1 MTIAS
6 MKTVIAAAL
15 ALPALLAL
23 AAPAAA
29 AEGERLFNLQ
39 CKSCH
44 GAKSTPMGPT
54 LAAVFGADIAG
65 RADFNY
71 SAGLKA
77 KDGTW
82 TVQALDS
89 YLAKP
94 MAFAPGTRMMVAV
107 PSETSRAQIIDYLK
121 TLK

>member
-1 MTIAS
+1 MIRP
-6 MKTVIAAAL
+6 
-15 ALPALLAL
+15 ALPVLASL
-23 AAPAAA
+23 AFAAGLMGASPSFA
-29 AEGERLFNLQ
+29 ADGAQLFNLQ
-39 CKSCH
+39 CKTCH

-54 LAAVFGADIAG
+54 LAGVAGADIAG
-65 RADFNY
+65 RDDYAY

-77 KDGTW
+77 KSGTW
-82 TVQALDS
+82 TDAALDA

-107 PSETSRAQIIDYLK
+107 PNAENRAAIVTYLK

>member
-1 MTIAS
+1 
-6 MKTVIAAAL
+6 MKLHIAAAL
-15 ALPALLAL
+15 ALPAVLAF
-23 AAPAAA
+23 AAPAGA

-54 LAAVFGADIAG
+54 LSGVFGADIAG
-65 RADFNY
+65 RADFSY

-77 KDGTW
+77 KEGTW
-82 TVQALDS
+82 TAQALDS

-107 PSETSRAQIIDYLK
+107 PAATSRAEIIDYLK

>member
-1 MTIAS
+1 
-6 MKTVIAAAL
+6 MKTVLAAVL
-15 ALPALLAL
+15 ALPAVLAL
-23 AAPAAA
+23 SSPAAA

-44 GAKSTPMGPT
+44 AAKSTPMGPA
-54 LAAVFGADIAG
+54 LGGVFGADIAG

-82 TVQALDS
+82 TAQALDS

-107 PSETSRAQIIDYLK
+107 PAATSRAEIIDYLK